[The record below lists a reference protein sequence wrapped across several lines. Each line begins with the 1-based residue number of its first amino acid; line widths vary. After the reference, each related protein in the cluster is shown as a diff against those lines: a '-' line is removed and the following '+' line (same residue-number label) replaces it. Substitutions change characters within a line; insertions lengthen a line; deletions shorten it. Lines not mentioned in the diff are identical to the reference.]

1 MMKLDD
7 IKLDKSSAIP
17 LYEQLRQALQDAITS
32 GQLPAGTKMPT
43 EEELCAKF
51 NISRPVVRQA
61 YNKLI
66 EDDCVERMRG
76 RGTFVRTVDLRS
88 RYINKQLSFEEEMSF
103 YNLPHRTV
111 LLRQE
116 WATYQPDLFS
126 KLHLARSQRCLHLV
140 RMRYVCEAPYLMV
153 ENYVPTHLFPG
164 IEQYDFSTHS
174 LYKTLNEVYG
184 EKIVGSRRTIKAL
197 TANAEFSELFGVR
210 RGSPVLSIENVS
222 MDQLGRPIEYSREY
236 LDGVVQKFEFDV
248 VNKNI

>member
-1 MMKLDD
+1 MKLGD

-17 LYEQLRQALQDAITS
+17 LYEQLRQALQDAITT
-32 GQLPAGTKMPT
+32 GQLPAGSKMPT
-43 EEELCAKF
+43 EEELCAQF

-88 RYINKQLSFEEEMSF
+88 RYINKQLSFAEEMAF
-103 YNLPHRTV
+103 YNLPHRTT
-111 LLRQE
+111 LIRQE
-116 WATYQPDLFS
+116 WVTYQPELFS
-126 KLHLARSQRCLHLV
+126 KLHLERNQRCLHLV
-140 RMRYVCEAPYLMV
+140 RMRYVSEKPHILV
-153 ENYVPTHLFPG
+153 ENYIPEYLCPG
-164 IEQYDFSTHS
+164 IEKHDFAANS

-184 EKIVGSRRTIKAL
+184 ERIVNSRRTIKAL

-222 MDQLGRPIEYSREY
+222 FDQLGRPIDYSREY

>member
-1 MMKLDD
+1 MKLGE
-7 IKLDKSSAIP
+7 IKLDKSSAVP

-32 GQLPAGTKMPT
+32 GQLPAGSKMPT
-43 EEELCAKF
+43 EEELCAQF

-88 RYINKQLSFEEEMSF
+88 RFINKQLSFEEEMSF

-116 WATYQPDLFS
+116 WVAYQPELFS
-126 KLHLARSQRCLHLV
+126 KLHLERNQRCLHITRLRFV
-140 RMRYVCEAPYLMV
+140 SEAPYLLV
-153 ENYVPTHLFPG
+153 ENYIPEPLCPG
-164 IEQYDFSTHS
+164 IEQYDFAANS
-174 LYKTLNEVYG
+174 LYKTLNDVYG
-184 EKIVGSRRTIKAL
+184 ERVVSSRRTIKAL

-222 MDQLGRPIEYSREY
+222 FDQLGRPIDYSREY

-248 VNKNI
+248 VNKNL